1 MGGARRI
8 TKEDEDE
15 EKLEEKA
22 VATLSLSVQVPAGDL
37 KTMGEKGWR
46 EQSSMSQ
53 LLEKL
58 RRAAEVFADPKAKD
72 DVSDEEKGVKA
83 KEKVVRKVES
93 IFKKPHRA
101 AGKLTLSERKW
112 GEKNVADQNE
122 LFDENQ
128 QAERV
133 GPSEVPKVEK
143 NRVRLT
149 VGVKPEEGLEKKK
162 KVPEVGG
169 NQATTWRWS
178 SRYHTCDGTW
188 LRWMREKWI

>member
-1 MGGARRI
+1 MGARRI
-8 TKEDEDE
+8 PKEDNEGE
-15 EKLEEKA
+15 ELEEKA
-22 VATLSLSVQVPAGDL
+22 VATLSLSVQVPAGDG

-58 RRAAEVFADPKAKD
+58 GRAAEVCADPKAEDEVPD
-72 DVSDEEKGVKA
+72 DENGVKS

-101 AGKLTLSERKW
+101 AGKLTLSARKW

-128 QAERV
+128 QAERGGGGV
-133 GPSEVPKVEK
+133 CGHCHGPTPAPTAVVSAY
-143 NRVRLT
+143 
-149 VGVKPEEGLEKKK
+149 
-162 KVPEVGG
+162 GG
-169 NQATTWRWS
+169 ER
-178 SRYHTCDGTW
+178 
-188 LRWMREKWI
+188 